1 MTSRT
6 SEAFL
11 ERGTRAGEVPRAA
24 PGPRGLHVVLGA
36 GPVGRALARA
46 LRGRGQGVRVVHRSA
61 ARLDLGGADEAFA
74 DLCSADDVEDVT
86 EGAACVYDCARP
98 GPVEWPPAMLWLRR
112 GVLEGTRR
120 NGVHLVVVDD
130 LSAYGRAAA
139 IGAATPL
146 DPCSPGGRI
155 RARAASLLLARESGR
170 RRRVVVARAADFFGP
185 DAGTE
190 TLFGERFLRRV
201 LAGRAA
207 PVYGNPELP
216 HSYAYL
222 PDVVR
227 ALVALGASPAAEGA
241 YLLPVEP
248 VEPTAT
254 VIGRF
259 YDALGLTPAVAPRSS
274 LVARL
279 REFLR
284 PGTEAIAERIFQ
296 WRQPLVV
303 DDVRIRRDLGLTTT
317 PWDVAVWRTVE
328 WALGAYGRAKGA
340 ESCLRDG

>member
-1 MTSRT
+1 M
-6 SEAFL
+6 
-11 ERGTRAGEVPRAA
+11 
-24 PGPRGLHVVLGA
+24 VLGA
-36 GPVGRALARA
+36 GPVGRSLARA
-46 LRGRGQGVRVVHRSA
+46 LRDRGHAVRVVHRTP
-61 ARLDLGGADEAFA
+61 ARLDLGGVDEAFV
-74 DLCSADDVEDVT
+74 DLTSADDVEDVT
-86 EGAACVYDCARP
+86 EGATCVYDCARP
-98 GPVEWPPAMLWLRR
+98 GPQEWPPAILWLLRA
-112 GVLEGTRR
+112 VVEGTRR
-120 NGVHLVVVDD
+120 NGVNLVVVDD
-130 LSAYGRAAA
+130 LSAYGRAPA

-146 DPCSPGGRI
+146 RPCSPGGRL
-155 RARAASLLLARESGR
+155 RARVASLLLAREAGG
-170 RRRVVVARAADFFGP
+170 RRRVVLARAADFFGP
-185 DAGTE
+185 DAGPGA
-190 TLFGERFLRRV
+190 LLGERFLRRV

-207 PVYGNPELP
+207 PAYGDPRLP

-248 VEPTAT
+248 VETTAT

-259 YDALGLTPAVAPRSS
+259 YDAIGLAPALARRSS

-284 PGTEAIAERIFQ
+284 PGTEAIAERLFQ

-303 DDVRIRRDLGLTTT
+303 DDVLIRRDLALTTT
-317 PWDVAVWRTVE
+317 PWEVAVWRTVE

-340 ESCLRDG
+340 RSCLRDG